1 MPRSCTRDA
10 HLERRQ
16 VVTRRVPDGFEAFY
30 RLSKDAC
37 LRAVLV
43 TVGSSAEADDLLSE
57 AFTRALT
64 KWGEIATHPS
74 PEAWVVRTAL
84 NLHRDRWR
92 SSQRMQ
98 RVRQRREPVG
108 VVDMID
114 PALLAAVRNL
124 PERQREVVALRVLL
138 GLSAEQTANELGID
152 AGTVGTHLRR
162 GLAALRAVLDHIEPS
177 ADPVADN
184 NEGASR

>member
-1 MPRSCTRDA
+1 MGAGGPFRALRC
-10 HLERRQ
+10 Q
-16 VVTRRVPDGFEAFY
+16 V
-30 RLSKDAC
+30 L
-37 LRAVLV
+37 
-43 TVGSSAEADDLLSE
+43 

-64 KWGEIATHPS
+64 KWDEIATHPS
-74 PEAWVVRTAL
+74 PEAWIVRTAL

-108 VVDMID
+108 VVDIVD

-162 GLAALRAVLDHIEPS
+162 GLAALRAVLDQIQSP

>member
-1 MPRSCTRDA
+1 MK
-10 HLERRQ
+10 
-16 VVTRRVPDGFEAFY
+16 RRVPDGFEAFY

-64 KWGEIATHPS
+64 KWGEVATHPA
-74 PEAWVVRTAL
+74 PEAWVVRTAV

-92 SSQRMQ
+92 SSQRVQ
-98 RVRQRREPVG
+98 RLRQRRESVA
-108 VVDMID
+108 VVDTID

-124 PERQREVVALRVLL
+124 PARQREVVALRVLL
-138 GLSAEQTANELGID
+138 GLSAEQTAKELGIE

-162 GLAALRAVLDHIEPS
+162 ALAALRAVLDHIDES
-177 ADPVADN
+177 ADPVADQ
-184 NEGASR
+184 NEGASDECRT

>member
-1 MPRSCTRDA
+1 M
-10 HLERRQ
+10 
-16 VVTRRVPDGFEAFY
+16 TRRVPSGFEAFY
-30 RLSKDAC
+30 RRSKDAC

-43 TVGSSAEADDLLSE
+43 SVRSSAEADDLLSE

-64 KWGEIATHPS
+64 NWAEVAEHPS

-84 NLHRDRWR
+84 NLHHDRWR
-92 SSQRMQ
+92 SSQRSQ
-98 RVRQRREPVG
+98 RIRQRREPVG

-114 PALLAAVRNL
+114 PALVAAVRDL

-152 AGTVGTHLRR
+152 ASTVGTHLRR
-162 GLAALRAVLDHIEPS
+162 GLAALRAVLDHIGQS
-177 ADPVADN
+177 ADPAADN
-184 NEGASR
+184 NEGATDECRT